1 MSSNVQ
7 SVVCC
12 LGDPVAGNPTQ
23 FLMQRAAAAQSLDWM
38 FVTAE
43 VPECRI
49 KEAFQGIRAL
59 RFSGVAFLPPHQTA
73 GAKLVDSVTEAA
85 LRSGHVRIARRD
97 GDLWLGDDSLG
108 TAIVELVDF
117 HSDSGAIQNERRGEQ
132 GLFVVTGLPWLA
144 QLVRLSLTS
153 ERSGQMRELVESA
166 DAIAEPKAELPS
178 DELQATPT
186 LIQSPNIDSNATV
199 KPLTFDDAAKSDG
212 IIDTLVVD
220 SAAECPSA
228 KILAKFKWSET
239 PTIVFVEPNP
249 RWEHGLDS
257 IGIPNAKILRPLDVA
272 GAKAI
277 VNFNFWTGYK
287 TDFAFVRESL
297 DEYCQ
302 W

>member
-1 MSSNVQ
+1 MSNNVQ

-43 VPECRI
+43 VPACRI
-49 KEAFQGIRAL
+49 IEAFQGIRAL

-73 GAKLVDSVTEAA
+73 GARLVDSVTEAA

-97 GDLWLGDDSLG
+97 GELWLGDDSLG

-117 HSDSGAIQNERRGEQ
+117 HSDSGALRGGEQ
-132 GLFVVTGLPWLA
+132 GLFVVTGLPWLP

-153 ERSGQMRELVESA
+153 ERSGHLRELVPPVDASA
-166 DAIAEPKAELPS
+166 IPKAELPS
-178 DELQATPT
+178 DDLQAT
-186 LIQSPNIDSNATV
+186 ATV
-199 KPLTFDDAAKSDG
+199 NYSPSLEATVRQLTFDDAAQSDE

-249 RWEHGLDS
+249 RWEHGLDA

-277 VNFNFWTGYK
+277 VNFNFWTGCK
-287 TDFAFVRESL
+287 TDFAFLHESL